1 MLKKIL
7 LSTLLCTTITTPL
20 IGKVNAEEM
29 KQDKPVKYV
38 FKSGGK
44 ASPIYIN
51 SDGSMTIPEKEL
63 LEVYIER
70 PSDYYVVKDGV
81 KTYEVTPKYK
91 HIKNQWAYY
100 DFYASKGRTADLFVG
115 EHPRPLDGEIF
126 VPKYDNT
133 SDNTKVDDKID
144 NQNNVND
151 KNNDQKDESKNDQTE
166 PNKNAIDNQSM
177 TEQPKQNVPAKVEQP
192 AKDNAKVDKKSDS
205 QSNVVDMKDT
215 ADQNKVV
222 SNNKAVADNQKSEP
236 QSSDTSKKVDGQKE
250 DNNKDVKATDNKAKT
265 ADNKSD
271 KQQKELPKTGESDST
286 WLRNG
291 LVILSALIFLGI
303 YRLSRKYEV

>member
-63 LEVYIER
+63 LEVYIEG